1 MSKRKQSSVILGY
14 GELAVFEKLIARIN
28 HEFKTNPRYQRSVNS
43 IDIRVRTAEP
53 LDTVFDMIID
63 TKYYT
68 FECELH
74 VSSNEKDLRTKLTE
88 KRHSMTVEGLII
100 AIDHSN
106 SSTSSSPPS
115 SSSRECPA
123 TNLIKS
129 ANLSHVFQ
137 EQRILDDSFGLSL
150 LVHVGAADPNVKELA
165 KKEMEKINEDFQEFE
180 LHLDNT
186 AQVNRSRENSKEQEG
201 DEDEEEDEEDDFS
214 TLDELINTLFVHNWA
229 NMNRKSE
236 KESHT
241 KKEPTGNLYFSV
253 YLQRFSFTSLK
264 FLEILFYLFFL

>member
-1 MSKRKQSSVILGY
+1 MILGY

-53 LDTVFDMIID
+53 LDTIFDMIID

-74 VSSNEKDLRTKLTE
+74 VTSNEKDLRTKLTE
-88 KRHSMTVEGLII
+88 KRHSTTVEGLII
-100 AIDHSN
+100 ALDHNN
-106 SSTSSSPPS
+106 SSTSSPS
-115 SSSRECPA
+115 SSLPSCPA

-180 LHLDNT
+180 LYLDNT
-186 AQVNRSRENSKEQEG
+186 AQVNRSRETSKDQEG
-201 DEDEEEDEEDDFS
+201 EEYEDDDDDEEEDDDFS

-241 KKEPTGNLYFSV
+241 KKEPIGSNLYFPV
-253 YLQRFSFTSLK
+253 YLQTFSFTSLK
-264 FLEILFYLFFL
+264 FLKICFIFEIFW